1 MKRQNYLYNNLM
13 NNDIKERFEVIWYVV
28 SLSLIPMG
36 LVQLLNSFGPSPKPP
51 SIGFF
56 LVCIIMFVLRWL
68 VTGRHLHIPFT
79 KPGNIIICVFFF
91 ISLIFWLVVADS
103 FVADSFN
110 Y

>member
-1 MKRQNYLYNNLM
+1 M
-13 NNDIKERFEVIWYVV
+13 KERFEMIWYVV
-28 SLSLIPMG
+28 SLSLIPTG
-36 LVQLLNSFGPSPKPP
+36 LIQLINFLFVSTRN

-79 KPGNIIICVFFF
+79 KPGNIIIGVFFF
-91 ISLIFWLVVADS
+91 VSLLFWGIVADS
-103 FVADSFN
+103 LR